1 MISGD
6 RYVDCSNEG
15 LLKILRGCQPGSPD
29 WIGASGELQRR
40 SLASF
45 ADAADRT
52 EKYTRHL
59 ALLTWALVF
68 LTVLI
73 AGLTIDLAIVAHRTQ
88 PDLQNKHSSDEQAG
102 AAV

>member
-6 RYVDCSNEG
+6 RYVDSSKEG
-15 LLKILRGCQPGSPD
+15 LLEILRGCQPGSPD

-40 SLASF
+40 SLEAF

-59 ALLTWALVF
+59 AVLTWVLVV
-68 LTVLI
+68 LTLLI
-73 AGLTIDLAIVAHRTQ
+73 AALTIDLAIVAHRTQ
-88 PDLQNKHSSDEQAG
+88 PEPQSNIKTTNTQA
-102 AAV
+102 